1 MRCTYAVCCGCG
13 GDGGM
18 RVYETVA
25 GSMFTF
31 TQLCKSAKRRNYV
44 YVEPQ
49 PQPALEMLYKFLLI
63 VTINIVESSQ
73 W

>member
-1 MRCTYAVCCGCG
+1 MR
-13 GDGGM
+13 M
-18 RVYETVA
+18 YETVA

-31 TQLCKSAKRRNYV
+31 TQLCKLAKRRNYV
-44 YVEPQ
+44 YVVL
-49 PQPALEMLYKFLLI
+49 QPALEMLYKFLLI